1 MADVTAV
8 AERYAL
14 FQDGRFRTQHHL
26 DVPLHSVNAVHVSD
40 RNRRA
45 AIRVLREGKINRRKR
60 HPVVRYGKVVF
71 DTKGRPGSAISD
83 VRLLNRRISVE
94 HRQAVDLV
102 YAGVKVTTKIRQNRA
117 LQIFIFEKNSAPL
130 MVGAAG
136 GQIGPQSVGIVKP
149 RSRELIKWR
158 IRVRWAFVV
167 GREWEGPLPD
177 SHLRARRQCQSREQ
191 CQRRN
196 IPSKIFHQA
205 ERYSNRTALS

>member
-102 YAGVKVTTKIRQNRA
+102 YAGVKVTTEIRQNRA

-136 GQIGPQSVGIVKP
+136 GEIGSQRVGVVKP
-149 RSRELIKWR
+149 RRREMIKWR
-158 IRVRWAFVV
+158 DPGGGALGV
-167 GREWEGPLPD
+167 GREGGRPP
-177 SHLRARRQCQSREQ
+177 
-191 CQRRN
+191 
-196 IPSKIFHQA
+196 P
-205 ERYSNRTALS
+205 